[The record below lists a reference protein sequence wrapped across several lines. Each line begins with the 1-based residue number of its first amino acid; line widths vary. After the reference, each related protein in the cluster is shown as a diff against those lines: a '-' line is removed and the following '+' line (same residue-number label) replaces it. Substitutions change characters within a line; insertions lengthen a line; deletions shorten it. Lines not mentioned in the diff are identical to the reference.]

1 MRSGAPFVA
10 GWAFWLGALA
20 LMLWIWTPALLPP
33 ALLSY
38 AAAGWMAIALILAI
52 RGGPRESRRAVFE
65 SSLPTVL
72 VAFGLAVTL
81 TGLAFGLWLV
91 LIGGEIVLLGLAG
104 LVAEELELRARRRRT
119 R

>member
-1 MRSGAPFVA
+1 MRSGAPFIA
-10 GWAFWLGALA
+10 AWALWLGALA
-20 LMLWIWTPALLPP
+20 VMLWIWTPALLPP

-38 AAAGWMAIALILAI
+38 AAAGWMAIALGIAI
-52 RGGPRESRRAVFE
+52 RGAPRDAGRAVLE
-65 SSLPTVL
+65 SSVATVL
-72 VAFGLAVTL
+72 VAFGLAVSL

-104 LVAEELELRARRRRT
+104 LVAEELELRGRRRRP